1 MTRGASVRRPSATQ
15 RLLNSLLT
23 SSQNISRVGQSYDR
37 YTPSPGLSYDTR
49 RLRCRFD
56 LPLPETLESRADDAI
71 MAGPIALWD
80 VPDTL
85 RGRTWQADRVATLGL
100 VQVDHRCVFGWMAF
114 GVVQHRILPC
124 WSHARD
130 LVDSTGAVSVGGS
143 RRVRDSCGSFVP
155 ASTEH
160 LFSYRDFPKALAPLA
175 ASPARFGL
183 PVSPQ
188 FHTVRRHVE
197 QSRRGTSFGFPLH
210 QSVSG
215 C

>member
-15 RLLNSLLT
+15 RLLNFLLT

-37 YTPSPGLSYDTR
+37 YTPSPGLSSDTR

-85 RGRTWQADRVATLGL
+85 RGRTWQADRVAILGL

-114 GVVQHRILPC
+114 GVVQHRICHVGRTRAISWTQPELFQ
-124 WSHARD
+124 SAAREECEIH
-130 LVDSTGAVSVGGS
+130 V
-143 RRVRDSCGSFVP
+143 
-155 ASTEH
+155 
-160 LFSYRDFPKALAPLA
+160 APL
-175 ASPARFGL
+175 
-183 PVSPQ
+183 
-188 FHTVRRHVE
+188 
-197 QSRRGTSFGFPLH
+197 
-210 QSVSG
+210 
-215 C
+215 

>member
-15 RLLNSLLT
+15 RLLNPLLT
-23 SSQNISRVGQSYDR
+23 SSQNISHVGQSYDR
-37 YTPSPGLSYDTR
+37 YTPSPGLSSDTP

-85 RGRTWQADRVATLGL
+85 RGRTWQVDRVAILGL

-114 GVVQHRILPC
+114 GVVQRRILPC

-130 LVDSTGAVSVGGS
+130 LVDSTGAVLVGGS
-143 RRVRDSCGSFVP
+143 RRVRDSCGSLCAGIYRAPILIPRLPESSCSARSQSCTFWP
-155 ASTEH
+155 SR
-160 LFSYRDFPKALAPLA
+160 LPPISY
-175 ASPARFGL
+175 S
-183 PVSPQ
+183 S
-188 FHTVRRHVE
+188 
-197 QSRRGTSFGFPLH
+197 
-210 QSVSG
+210 
-215 C
+215 